1 MAPGNEVPHARKQY
15 PTIRPA
21 RFTKRRLC
29 GRRPWRQDQS
39 RQTTPHRGRRH
50 GPFTTILTIA
60 GDSQLVVEEVGALE
74 NTNDFLVSLT
84 LNCTLLVEVVGY
96 DPDEDLYL
104 DGEWRIDRAVPV
116 TGVWDT
122 NQYELDNLTIGQID
136 DLYPQ
141 EVLV

>member
-1 MAPGNEVPHARKQY
+1 M
-15 PTIRPA
+15 
-21 RFTKRRLC
+21 
-29 GRRPWRQDQS
+29 
-39 RQTTPHRGRRH
+39 
-50 GPFTTILTIA
+50 
-60 GDSQLVVEEVGALE
+60 VEEVGALE